1 MEIHAHSHIADP
13 ALHRG
18 RKKWKHYFWEF
29 LMLFLA
35 VFCGF
40 LAEYQLEHKIE
51 RDREKQYMGSLLVD
65 LRSDTSHINGV
76 MNLFSLNVKMEDSL
90 KAALLRPGVINDGS
104 IAYRYL
110 GYPLTG
116 SVFQRSEGTI
126 NQLKNAGGW
135 RLLHSTE
142 VINRLNAYDEAYR
155 RSEVVNQL
163 IREHYFQYTDIYFKV
178 ANSDLVEVPFSK
190 PILIKPG
197 TVYKWNTNDPQ
208 ELKSLYNAVSQLQY
222 VANMYVLIL
231 KGLHQKA
238 LDLILY
244 LEKKR
249 F

>member
-1 MEIHAHSHIADP
+1 
-13 ALHRG
+13 
-18 RKKWKHYFWEF
+18 
-29 LMLFLA
+29 MLFLA

-51 RDREKQYMGSLLVD
+51 RDRERQYMGSLLVD

-76 MNLFSLNVKMEDSL
+76 INLFSLNIQMEDSL

-110 GYPLTG
+110 SYPLMG
-116 SVFQRSEGTI
+116 SIFQRSEGTI

-135 RLLHSTE
+135 RLVHSTE

-163 IREHYFQYTDIYFKV
+163 IREHYLQYTDIFYKV
-178 ANSDLVEVPFSK
+178 ANSDLVKGPFSK
-190 PILIKPG
+190 STIKPE
-197 TVYKWNTNDPQ
+197 TVYNWNTNDPR
-208 ELKSLYNAVSQLQY
+208 ELKSLYNAVSHLQY
-222 VANMYVLIL
+222 MTNMYVLIL
-231 KGLHQKA
+231 KGLYQKA

-244 LEKKR
+244 LEKKHV
-249 F
+249 